1 MTSSGPTNEGLGRA
15 RVAIVTGASSGIG
28 RACALRLAQAGYDIG
43 VTFHTN
49 RGGAEHVAAEAQAL
63 GRTSAAVRIDLAQTG
78 LVPAAIGELVERLDG
93 VDVLVNNAGVNR
105 RARVVDET
113 EAGWQ
118 HTLAVNLVAPWA
130 CAHAAASHMI
140 TAGRGGRIINVT
152 SVLAL
157 APIDGGAAYCA
168 SKAGLDMLTKVMAL
182 ELAEHG
188 ITVNAVAPGHTAT
201 PMNFAK
207 EELTAATTIARP
219 VIPAARAASPDEIA
233 DAIAYLAGPNASY
246 TTGAS
251 LLVDGG
257 LLLVS
262 GPESL
267 QRGTGLQPQRSTEAR

>member
-43 VTFHTN
+43 VPFHTN

-219 VIPAARAASPDEIA
+219 VIPAARAASP
-233 DAIAYLAGPNASY
+233 
-246 TTGAS
+246 
-251 LLVDGG
+251 
-257 LLLVS
+257 
-262 GPESL
+262 
-267 QRGTGLQPQRSTEAR
+267 